1 MTFEELQEL
10 LAEQFSCDTTELSRG
25 VALSDLGADH
35 EDMVELAW
43 ALGEAL
49 GVEIDEGELN
59 VDMTIGELWRFV
71 VDLEENAEM

>member
-1 MTFEELQEL
+1 MTQQEL
-10 LAEQFSCDTTELSRG
+10 REILAEQFSCDTAELSRG

>member
-10 LAEQFSCDTTELSRG
+10 LAEQFSCDTAELNRS

-49 GVEIDEGELN
+49 GVEIDENDLSVEMTVGELSH
-59 VDMTIGELWRFV
+59 LAR
-71 VDLEENAEM
+71 DLEETADE